1 MLLLTI
7 SGERKDME
15 SSLRRAIIV
24 AIILLFLP
32 VVSSGQTQ
40 EQFDS
45 VTGKAPTEEKFNN
58 DAGTSTGG
66 IPTEEKFNN
75 DAGTST
81 GGIPSEKNSQDATRS
96 LKRNESITPEEFC
109 SDHFGKKTK
118 EYKRCVQQAGGA
130 IGRK

>member
-1 MLLLTI
+1 
-7 SGERKDME
+7 ME
-15 SSLRRAIIV
+15 SSLRRSFIV

-32 VVSSGQTQ
+32 VVSFAQTQ

-66 IPTEEKFNN
+66 IP
-75 DAGTST
+75 
-81 GGIPSEKNSQDATRS
+81 SEKHSQDSAQT
-96 LKRNESITPEEFC
+96 LKRNGSMTPEEFC

-118 EYKRCVQQAGGA
+118 EYKRCVQQAGRA

>member
-1 MLLLTI
+1 
-7 SGERKDME
+7 ME
-15 SSLRRAIIV
+15 SSLRRGIIV

-32 VVSSGQTQ
+32 VVSYGQTQ

-58 DAGTSTGG
+58 DAGTSTG
-66 IPTEEKFNN
+66 
-75 DAGTST
+75 S
-81 GGIPSEKNSQDATRS
+81 IPSEKNSQDATRS

>member
-1 MLLLTI
+1 
-7 SGERKDME
+7 ME

-58 DAGTSTGG
+58 DAG
-66 IPTEEKFNN
+66 N
-75 DAGTST
+75 ST
-81 GGIPSEKNSQDATRS
+81 GGIPSEKNSQDSAQT
-96 LKRNESITPEEFC
+96 LKRNGSMTPEEFC

-118 EYKRCVQQAGGA
+118 EYKRCVQQAGRA

>member
-1 MLLLTI
+1 
-7 SGERKDME
+7 ME
-15 SSLRRAIIV
+15 SSLRRGIIV

-66 IPTEEKFNN
+66 IP
-75 DAGTST
+75 
-81 GGIPSEKNSQDATRS
+81 SEKNSQDATRS

-109 SDHFGKKTK
+109 SDHFGNKTK
-118 EYKRCVQQAGGA
+118 EYKRCVQQAGRA